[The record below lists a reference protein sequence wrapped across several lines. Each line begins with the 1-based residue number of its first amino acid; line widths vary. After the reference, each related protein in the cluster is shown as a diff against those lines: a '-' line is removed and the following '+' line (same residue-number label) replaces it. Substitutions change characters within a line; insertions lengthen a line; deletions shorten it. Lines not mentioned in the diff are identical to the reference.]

1 MTDAEHPT
9 DPLPDLRAGWVLAV
23 PEEPKKRRRVW
34 PWLVAA
40 AAVVIVIVIVV
51 VVVVIVETVLRST
64 IEAGIADQVRTSLE
78 LPADQPVDVSVEGA
92 LTLQLLTG
100 SLDDL
105 RLSSDDVPL
114 GPTTADVDVALQ
126 GVSTTAP
133 YTVGAGVATVTLDQA
148 QVAALTDSV
157 AQIDIVE
164 LTLEDPAIV
173 VGTELSLFGF
183 GIPISLSL
191 VPSAEAGELVLRP
204 DSLQVSGLAVTADGV
219 RDQFGSLA
227 DPILQ
232 DWQICVAQYLP
243 AGATLTA
250 ASVTGAELV
259 ATFDIDGRTL
269 NETAL
274 QQNGTC

>member
-23 PEEPKKRRRVW
+23 PEEPNKRRRVW

-40 AAVVIVIVIVV
+40 AAALVVILL
-51 VVVVIVETVLRST
+51 VVVVIIETVVRST
-64 IEAGIADQVRTSLE
+64 IESGIASQVRTGLE
-78 LPADQPVDVSVEGA
+78 LPADHPLDVSIEGP

-100 SLDDL
+100 SLDEL

-114 GPTTADVDVALQ
+114 GPTTADVEVTLQ

-133 YTVGAGVATVTLDQA
+133 YTVGAGVATVTLDQSE
-148 QVAALTDSV
+148 VAALTDSV
-157 AQIDIVE
+157 AQIDILE

-183 GIPISLSL
+183 GIPVSLSL
-191 VPSAEAGELVLRP
+191 VPSAQAGELVLQP
-204 DSLQVSGLAVTADGV
+204 ESLQVSGLAVTADGV
-219 RDQFGSLA
+219 REQFGSIA

-250 ASVTGAELV
+250 ASVTDDDLV
-259 ATFDIDGRTL
+259 ATFDIDGRML
-269 NETAL
+269 SDAAL
-274 QQNGTC
+274 QQTGTCA

>member
-40 AAVVIVIVIVV
+40 AAVVIVVV
-51 VVVVIVETVLRST
+51 VVAVVIVETVVRSN
-64 IEAGIADQVRTSLE
+64 IESGIASQVRTGLE
-78 LPADQPVDVSVEGA
+78 LPADQPVDVSIEGP

-114 GPTTADVDVALQ
+114 GPTTADVEVTLR

-133 YTVGAGVATVTLDQA
+133 YTVGVGAATVTLDQS

-164 LTLEDPAIV
+164 LTLEAPAIV

-183 GIPISLSL
+183 GIPVSLSL
-191 VPSAEAGELVLRP
+191 VPSAQAGELVLRP
-204 DSLQVSGLAVTADGV
+204 ESLQVSGLAVTADGV
-219 RDQFGSLA
+219 RQQFGAIA

-250 ASVTGAELV
+250 ASVTDDHLV
-259 ATFDIDGRTL
+259 ATFDIDGRMLDDAT
-269 NETAL
+269 L

>member
-40 AAVVIVIVIVV
+40 AAVVIVVV
-51 VVVVIVETVLRST
+51 VVAVVIVETVVRSN
-64 IEAGIADQVRTSLE
+64 IESGIASQVRTGLE
-78 LPADQPVDVSVEGA
+78 LPADQPVDVSIEGP

-114 GPTTADVDVALQ
+114 GPTTADVEVTLR

-133 YTVGAGVATVTLDQA
+133 YTVGVGAATVTLDQS

-157 AQIDIVE
+157 AQIDILE
-164 LTLEDPAIV
+164 LALEDPAIV

-183 GIPISLSL
+183 GIPVSLSL
-191 VPSAEAGELVLRP
+191 VPSAQAGELVLRP
-204 DSLQVSGLAVTADGV
+204 ESLQVSGLAVTADGV
-219 RDQFGSLA
+219 RRQFGTIA

-250 ASVTGAELV
+250 ASVTDDHLV
-259 ATFDIDGRTL
+259 ATFDIDGRMLDDAT
-269 NETAL
+269 L

>member
-23 PEEPKKRRRVW
+23 PEESKKRRRVW
-34 PWLVAA
+34 PWLVSA
-40 AAVVIVIVIVV
+40 AAVVIVLVV
-51 VVVVIVETVLRST
+51 VVVVIVETVVRST
-64 IEAGIADQVRTSLE
+64 IEAGIASQVRTGLD
-78 LPADQPVDVSVEGA
+78 LPADQPVDVSIAGP

-105 RLSSDDVPL
+105 HLASTDVPL
-114 GPTTADVDVALQ
+114 GPTTADVDVTLQ
-126 GVSTTAP
+126 GVSTGAP
-133 YTVGAGVATVTLDQA
+133 HTVGRGVATVTLDQT
-148 QVAALTDSV
+148 QVVALTDSV
-157 AQIDIVE
+157 AQIDIVD
-164 LTLEDPAIV
+164 LTLQDPAIV

-183 GIPISLSL
+183 GIPVSLSL
-191 VPSAEAGELVLRP
+191 VPSAASGELVLSP
-204 DSLQVSGLAVTADGV
+204 ESLQVSGLAVTADGV

-227 DPILQ
+227 DPVLQ

-243 AGATLTA
+243 AGATLTD

-259 ATFDIDGRTL
+259 ATFDIDGRML
-269 NETAL
+269 DDAAL

>member
-34 PWLVAA
+34 PWIVGVAA
-40 AAVVIVIVIVV
+40 ALIVIA
-51 VVVVIVETVLRST
+51 VVVVIVETVVRST
-64 IEAGIADQVRTSLE
+64 IEAGIADQVRTSLD
-78 LPADQPVDVSVEGA
+78 LPTDQPVDVSIAGP

>member
-204 DSLQVSGLAVTADGV
+204 DSLQVSGLGVTADGV

>member
-1 MTDAEHPT
+1 MTDSEHPT

-23 PEEPKKRRRVW
+23 PEEPRPRRRVW
-34 PWLVAA
+34 PWLVAVA
-40 AAVVIVIVIVV
+40 AVLVVIAVVII
-51 VVVVIVETVLRST
+51 VIVETVVRSN
-64 IEAGIADQVRTSLE
+64 IESGIASQVRTGLE
-78 LPADQPVDVSVEGA
+78 LPADQPVDVSIEGP

-114 GPTTADVDVALQ
+114 GPTTADVEVTLR

-133 YTVGAGVATVTLDQA
+133 YTVGVGAATVTLDQS

-157 AQIDIVE
+157 AQIDILE
-164 LTLEDPAIV
+164 LALEDPAIV

-183 GIPISLSL
+183 GIPVSLSL
-191 VPSAEAGELVLRP
+191 VPSAQAGELVLRP
-204 DSLQVSGLAVTADGV
+204 ESLQVSGLAVTADGV
-219 RDQFGSLA
+219 RRQFGTIA

-250 ASVTGAELV
+250 ASVTDDHLV
-259 ATFDIDGRTL
+259 ATFDIDGRMLDDAT
-269 NETAL
+269 L

>member
-78 LPADQPVDVSVEGA
+78 LPTDQPVDVSVEGP
-92 LTLQLLTG
+92 LPLQLLTG

-243 AGATLTA
+243 AAATLTA

-269 NETAL
+269 NEAAL

>member
-40 AAVVIVIVIVV
+40 AAVVIVVV
-51 VVVVIVETVLRST
+51 VAVVIVETVVRSN
-64 IEAGIADQVRTSLE
+64 IESGIASQVRTGLE
-78 LPADQPVDVSVEGA
+78 LPADQPVDVSIEGP

-114 GPTTADVDVALQ
+114 GPTTADVEVTLR

-133 YTVGAGVATVTLDQA
+133 YTVGVGAATVTLDQS

-157 AQIDIVE
+157 AQIDILE
-164 LTLEDPAIV
+164 LALEDPAIV

-183 GIPISLSL
+183 GIPVSLSL
-191 VPSAEAGELVLRP
+191 VPSAQAGELVLRP
-204 DSLQVSGLAVTADGV
+204 ESLQVSGLAVTADGV
-219 RDQFGSLA
+219 RRQFGTIA

-250 ASVTGAELV
+250 ASVTDDHLV
-259 ATFDIDGRTL
+259 ATFDIDGRMLDDAT
-269 NETAL
+269 L

>member
-1 MTDAEHPT
+1 MTDADHPT

-23 PEEPKKRRRVW
+23 PEESKKRRRVW

-40 AAVVIVIVIVV
+40 AAVVIVLVV
-51 VVVVIVETVLRST
+51 VVVVIVETVVRST
-64 IEAGIADQVRTSLE
+64 IEAGIASQVRTGLD
-78 LPADQPVDVSVEGA
+78 LPADQPVDVSIAGP

-105 RLSSDDVPL
+105 HLASTDVPL
-114 GPTTADVDVALQ
+114 GPTTADVDVTLQ
-126 GVSTTAP
+126 GVSTGAP
-133 YTVGAGVATVTLDQA
+133 HTVGRGVATVTLDQT

-157 AQIDIVE
+157 AQIDIVD
-164 LTLEDPAIV
+164 LTLQDPAIV

-183 GIPISLSL
+183 GIPVSLSL
-191 VPSAEAGELVLRP
+191 VPSAASGELVLSP
-204 DSLQVSGLAVTADGV
+204 ESLQVSGLAVTADGV

-227 DPILQ
+227 DPVLQ

-243 AGATLTA
+243 AGATLTD

-259 ATFDIDGRTL
+259 ATFDIDGRML
-269 NETAL
+269 DDAAL

>member
-34 PWLVAA
+34 PWIVGVAA
-40 AAVVIVIVIVV
+40 ALIVIAV
-51 VVVVIVETVLRST
+51 VVVVIVETVVRST
-64 IEAGIADQVRTSLE
+64 IEAGIASQVRTSLE
-78 LPADQPVDVSVEGA
+78 LPADQPVDVSVEGP

-100 SLDDL
+100 SLDDI

-164 LTLEDPAIV
+164 LTLEDPAIA

>member
-9 DPLPDLRAGWVLAV
+9 DPLPDLRAV
-23 PEEPKKRRRVW
+23 PDEPKKRRRVW

-40 AAVVIVIVIVV
+40 AAVLVVILV
-51 VVVVIVETVLRST
+51 VVVVIVETVVRSS
-64 IEAGIADQVRTSLE
+64 IEAGIAGQVRAGLDLS
-78 LPADQPVDVSVEGA
+78 ADQPVEVSIEGP

-114 GPTTADVDVALQ
+114 GPTTADVDVALR
-126 GVSTTAP
+126 GVSTAAP
-133 YTVGAGVATVTLDQA
+133 YTVGAGVATVTLDQS

-157 AQIDIVE
+157 AQIDIVD
-164 LTLEDPAIV
+164 LTLEDPTIV

-183 GIPISLSL
+183 GIPVSLSL

-204 DSLQVSGLAVTADGV
+204 ESLQVSGLAVTADGV

-250 ASVTGAELV
+250 ASVTDDELV
-259 ATFDIDGRTL
+259 ATFDIDGGML
-269 NETAL
+269 DDASL
-274 QQNGTC
+274 QQNGTCE

>member
-23 PEEPKKRRRVW
+23 PEESKKRRRVW

-40 AAVVIVIVIVV
+40 AAVVIVLVV
-51 VVVVIVETVLRST
+51 VVVAIVETVVRST
-64 IEAGIADQVRTSLE
+64 IEAGIASQVRTGLD
-78 LPADQPVDVSVEGA
+78 LPADQPVDVSIAGP

-105 RLSSDDVPL
+105 HLASTDVPL
-114 GPTTADVDVALQ
+114 GPTTADVDVTLQ
-126 GVSTTAP
+126 GVSTGAP
-133 YTVGAGVATVTLDQA
+133 HTVGRGVAAVTLDQT

-157 AQIDIVE
+157 AQIDIVD
-164 LTLEDPAIV
+164 LTLQDPAIV

-183 GIPISLSL
+183 GIPVSLSL
-191 VPSAEAGELVLRP
+191 VPSAASGELVLSP
-204 DSLQVSGLAVTADGV
+204 ESLQVSGLAVTADGV

-227 DPILQ
+227 DPVLQ

-243 AGATLTA
+243 AGATLTD

-259 ATFDIDGRTL
+259 ATFDIDGRML
-269 NETAL
+269 DDAAL

>member
-1 MTDAEHPT
+1 MTDSEHPT

-23 PEEPKKRRRVW
+23 PEEPRPRRRVW
-34 PWLVAA
+34 PWLVAVA
-40 AAVVIVIVIVV
+40 AVLVVIAVVII
-51 VVVVIVETVLRST
+51 VIVETVVRSN
-64 IEAGIADQVRTSLE
+64 IESGIASQVRTGLE
-78 LPADQPVDVSVEGA
+78 LPADQPVDVSIEGL

-114 GPTTADVDVALQ
+114 GPTTADVEVTLR

-133 YTVGAGVATVTLDQA
+133 YTVGVGAATVTLDQS

-157 AQIDIVE
+157 AQIDILE
-164 LTLEDPAIV
+164 LALEDPAIV

-183 GIPISLSL
+183 GIPVSLSL
-191 VPSAEAGELVLRP
+191 VPSAQAGELVLRP
-204 DSLQVSGLAVTADGV
+204 ESLQVSGLAVTADGV
-219 RDQFGSLA
+219 RQQFGSLA

-232 DWQICVAQYLP
+232 DWRICVAEYLP

-250 ASVTGAELV
+250 ASVTDDHLV
-259 ATFDIDGRTL
+259 TTFDIDGRMLDDAT
-269 NETAL
+269 L

>member
-23 PEEPKKRRRVW
+23 PDEPKKRRRVW

-40 AAVVIVIVIVV
+40 AAVLVVILV
-51 VVVVIVETVLRST
+51 VVVVIVETVVRSS
-64 IEAGIADQVRTSLE
+64 IEAGIAGQVRAGLDLS
-78 LPADQPVDVSVEGA
+78 ADQPVEVSIEGP

-114 GPTTADVDVALQ
+114 GPTTADVDVALR
-126 GVSTTAP
+126 GVSTAAP
-133 YTVGAGVATVTLDQA
+133 YTVGAGVATVTLDQS

-157 AQIDIVE
+157 AQIDIVD
-164 LTLEDPAIV
+164 LTLEDPTIV

-183 GIPISLSL
+183 GIPVSLSL

-204 DSLQVSGLAVTADGV
+204 ESLQVSGLAVTADGV

-250 ASVTGAELV
+250 ASVTDDELV
-259 ATFDIDGRTL
+259 ATFDIDGGML
-269 NETAL
+269 DDASL
-274 QQNGTC
+274 QQNGTCE

>member
-23 PEEPKKRRRVW
+23 PEEPNKRRRVW

-40 AAVVIVIVIVV
+40 AAALVVILL
-51 VVVVIVETVLRST
+51 VVVVIIETVVRST
-64 IEAGIADQVRTSLE
+64 IESGIASQVRTGLE
-78 LPADQPVDVSVEGA
+78 LPADHPVDVSIEGP

-100 SLDDL
+100 SLDEL

-114 GPTTADVDVALQ
+114 GPTTADVEVTLQ

-133 YTVGAGVATVTLDQA
+133 YTVGAGVATVTLDQSE
-148 QVAALTDSV
+148 VAALTDSV
-157 AQIDIVE
+157 AQIDILE

-183 GIPISLSL
+183 GIPVSLSL
-191 VPSAEAGELVLRP
+191 VPSAQAGELVLQP
-204 DSLQVSGLAVTADGV
+204 ESLQVSGLAVTADGV
-219 RDQFGSLA
+219 REQFGSIA

-250 ASVTGAELV
+250 ASVTDDDLV
-259 ATFDIDGRTL
+259 ATFDIDGRML
-269 NETAL
+269 SDAAL
-274 QQNGTC
+274 QQTGTCA

>member
-40 AAVVIVIVIVV
+40 AAAVIVV
-51 VVVVIVETVLRST
+51 VVVAVVIVETVVRSS
-64 IEAGIADQVRTSLE
+64 IESGIASQVRTGLE
-78 LPADQPVDVSVEGA
+78 LPADQPVDVSIEGP

-114 GPTTADVDVALQ
+114 GPTTADVEVTLR

-133 YTVGAGVATVTLDQA
+133 YTVGVGAATVTLDQS

-157 AQIDIVE
+157 AQIDILE
-164 LTLEDPAIV
+164 LALEDPAIV

-183 GIPISLSL
+183 GIPVSLSL
-191 VPSAEAGELVLRP
+191 VPSAQAGELVLRP
-204 DSLQVSGLAVTADGV
+204 ESLQVSGLAVTADGV
-219 RDQFGSLA
+219 RQQFGAIA

-232 DWQICVAQYLP
+232 DWRICVAEYLP

-250 ASVTGAELV
+250 ASVTDDHLV
-259 ATFDIDGRTL
+259 ATFDIDGRMLSDAT
-269 NETAL
+269 L

>member
-1 MTDAEHPT
+1 MTDSEHPT

-23 PEEPKKRRRVW
+23 PEEPRPRRRVW
-34 PWLVAA
+34 PWLVAVA
-40 AAVVIVIVIVV
+40 AVLVVIAVVII
-51 VVVVIVETVLRST
+51 VIVETVVRSN
-64 IEAGIADQVRTSLE
+64 IESGIASQVRTGLE
-78 LPADQPVDVSVEGA
+78 LPADQPVDVSIEGP

-114 GPTTADVDVALQ
+114 GPTTADVEVTLR
-126 GVSTTAP
+126 GVSTAAP
-133 YTVGAGVATVTLDQA
+133 YTVGVGAATVILDQS

-157 AQIDIVE
+157 AQIDILE
-164 LTLEDPAIV
+164 LALEDPAIV

-183 GIPISLSL
+183 GIPVSLSL
-191 VPSAEAGELVLRP
+191 VPSAQAGELVLRP
-204 DSLQVSGLAVTADGV
+204 ESLQVSGLAVTADGV
-219 RDQFGSLA
+219 RQQFGAIA

-232 DWQICVAQYLP
+232 DWRICVAEYLP

-250 ASVTGAELV
+250 ASVTDDHLV
-259 ATFDIDGRTL
+259 ATFDIDGRMLDDAT
-269 NETAL
+269 L

>member
-40 AAVVIVIVIVV
+40 AAAVIVV
-51 VVVVIVETVLRST
+51 VVVAVVIVETVVRSS
-64 IEAGIADQVRTSLE
+64 IESGIASQVRTGLE
-78 LPADQPVDVSVEGA
+78 LPADQPVDVSIEGP

-114 GPTTADVDVALQ
+114 GPTTADVEVTLR

-133 YTVGAGVATVTLDQA
+133 YTVGVGAATVTLDQS

-157 AQIDIVE
+157 AQIDILE
-164 LTLEDPAIV
+164 LALEDPAIV

-183 GIPISLSL
+183 GIPVSLSL
-191 VPSAEAGELVLRP
+191 VPSAQAGELVLRP
-204 DSLQVSGLAVTADGV
+204 ESLQVSGLAVTADGV
-219 RDQFGSLA
+219 RQQFGAIA
-227 DPILQ
+227 DLILQ
-232 DWQICVAQYLP
+232 DWRICVAEYLP

-250 ASVTGAELV
+250 ASVTDDHLV
-259 ATFDIDGRTL
+259 ATFDIDGRMLSDAT
-269 NETAL
+269 L

>member
-64 IEAGIADQVRTSLE
+64 IEAGIADQVRTRLE

-105 RLSSDDVPL
+105 RLSSEDVPL
-114 GPTTADVDVALQ
+114 GPTTADVDVALR

-243 AGATLTA
+243 AAATLTA

>member
-23 PEEPKKRRRVW
+23 PEESKKRRRVW

-40 AAVVIVIVIVV
+40 AAVVIVLVV
-51 VVVVIVETVLRST
+51 VVVVIVETVVRST
-64 IEAGIADQVRTSLE
+64 IEAGIASQVRTGLD
-78 LPADQPVDVSVEGA
+78 LPADQPVDVSIAGP

-105 RLSSDDVPL
+105 HLASTDVPL
-114 GPTTADVDVALQ
+114 GPTTADVDVTLQ
-126 GVSTTAP
+126 GVSTGAP
-133 YTVGAGVATVTLDQA
+133 HTVGRGVATVTLDQT
-148 QVAALTDSV
+148 QVVALTDSV
-157 AQIDIVE
+157 AQIDIVD
-164 LTLEDPAIV
+164 LTLQDPAIV

-183 GIPISLSL
+183 GIPVSLSL
-191 VPSAEAGELVLRP
+191 VPSAASGELVLSP
-204 DSLQVSGLAVTADGV
+204 ESLQVSGLAVTADGV

-227 DPILQ
+227 DPVLQ

-243 AGATLTA
+243 AGATLTD

-259 ATFDIDGRTL
+259 ATFDIDGRML
-269 NETAL
+269 DDAAL

>member
-40 AAVVIVIVIVV
+40 AAALVVILV
-51 VVVVIVETVLRST
+51 VVVVIIETVVRST
-64 IEAGIADQVRTSLE
+64 IESGIASQVRTGLE
-78 LPADQPVDVSVEGA
+78 LPADHPLDVSIEGP

-100 SLDDL
+100 SLDEL

-114 GPTTADVDVALQ
+114 GPTTADVEVTLQ

-133 YTVGAGVATVTLDQA
+133 YTVGAGVATVTLDQSE
-148 QVAALTDSV
+148 VAALTDSV
-157 AQIDIVE
+157 AQIDILE

-183 GIPISLSL
+183 GIPVSLSL
-191 VPSAEAGELVLRP
+191 VPSAQAGELVLQP
-204 DSLQVSGLAVTADGV
+204 ESLQVSGLAVTADGV
-219 RDQFGSLA
+219 REQFGSIA

-243 AGATLTA
+243 AGATLTS
-250 ASVTGAELV
+250 ASVTDDDLV
-259 ATFDIDGRTL
+259 ATFDIDGRML
-269 NETAL
+269 SDAAL
-274 QQNGTC
+274 QQSGTCA